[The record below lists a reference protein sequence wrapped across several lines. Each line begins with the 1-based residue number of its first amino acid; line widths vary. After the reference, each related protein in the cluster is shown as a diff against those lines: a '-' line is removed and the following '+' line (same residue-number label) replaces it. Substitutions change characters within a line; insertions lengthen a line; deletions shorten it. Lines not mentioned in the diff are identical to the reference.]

1 VTEGADPLVV
11 LAGPTGTGKSGL
23 SLDLA
28 DAFATRGR
36 TVEIVGADA
45 MQLYRGMDIGTAKL
59 SLEARRGVP
68 HHLIDTLD
76 PSETST
82 VAAYQLA
89 ARAAIADIRSRGNLP
104 FLVGGSGLYVSSVIQ
119 PLDFPGTD
127 PAIREGLE
135 AQLADLGSIGLWT
148 RLRDQDRAAA
158 LAIDAAN
165 GRRIVRALEVIAIT
179 GRPYSAVLPEQRNAG
194 ERTRTIVLD
203 VEPEQRPA
211 LKETLARRVQ
221 QMFAHGLVA
230 EVEALTPEALG
241 PTARRAIGYAQAVA
255 VLEGR
260 QSLEEAIAETVQ
272 LTVRYVRRQRSWF
285 GRYRDAHRLDAI
297 RSDLVSAAAEVILGD
312 PAADGPQVGIQ

>member
-1 VTEGADPLVV
+1 VTEESDPLVV

-28 DAFATRGR
+28 EVFAARGR

-59 SLEARRGVP
+59 ALHERRGVT

-82 VAAYQLA
+82 AAGYQMA
-89 ARAAIADIRSRGNLP
+89 ARAAIADIRSRGNVP
-104 FLVGGSGLYVSSVIQ
+104 FLVGGSGLYISSVIQ

-127 PAIREGLE
+127 PAVRERLE
-135 AQLADLGSIGLWT
+135 AELAEIGSAGLWT
-148 RLRDQDRAAA
+148 RLRDQDRPAA

-165 GRRIVRALEVIAIT
+165 GRRIVRALEVIEIT
-179 GRPYSAVLPEQRNAG
+179 GRPYSAVLPEERNAG

-203 VEPEQRPA
+203 VEPEHRPD
-211 LKETLARRVQ
+211 LKQALARRVQ
-221 QMFAHGLVA
+221 QMFADGLVA

-241 PTARRAIGYAQAVA
+241 PTARRAIGYAQAVN

-260 QSLEEAIAETVQ
+260 QSVEDAIAETVH

-285 GRYRDAHRLDAI
+285 RRYRDAHRLDA
-297 RSDLVSAAAEVILGD
+297 RRPDLVTAAYEVVESAGT
-312 PAADGPQVGIQ
+312 ADGPQAGSQ

>member
-1 VTEGADPLVV
+1 MTKESDPLVV

-28 DAFATRGR
+28 EVFAARGR

-59 SLEARRGVP
+59 ALHERRGVT
-68 HHLIDTLD
+68 HHLVDTLET
-76 PSETST
+76 SETST
-82 VAAYQLA
+82 VAGYQLA
-89 ARAAIADIRSRGNLP
+89 ARAAIADIRSRGNVP
-104 FLVGGSGLYVSSVIQ
+104 FLVGGSGLYISSVIQ

-127 PAIREGLE
+127 PTIRERLE
-135 AQLADLGSIGLWT
+135 AELAEVGSVGLWT
-148 RLRDQDRAAA
+148 RLRDKDRPAA

-165 GRRIVRALEVIAIT
+165 GRRIVRALEVIEIT
-179 GRPYSAVLPEQRNAG
+179 GRPYSAVLPEERNAG

-203 VEPEQRPA
+203 VQPEHRPV
-211 LKETLARRVQ
+211 LKETLARRVR
-221 QMFAHGLVA
+221 QMFADGLVS

-260 QSLEEAIAETVQ
+260 QSLEDAIAETVQ

-297 RSDLVSAAAEVILGD
+297 QPDLVAAATEFIAGAG
-312 PAADGPQVGIQ
+312 PAYGPQVGSQ